1 MGRWL
6 LVGGI
11 FQASGYLLWRSLEKG
26 LMEQTLNR
34 MMALVSMK
42 AIFWHS
48 GKVSLQMYFFQNI
61 QGESSLIRDFCFAEV
76 VDEYASLFTS
86 HFTSY
91 SFVELYSCST
101 LLALPMCIY
110 FSVDKRV
117 WNLVLQHYKS
127 ASEILI
133 PRYSHCSILCVGFS
147 NVLNSFQL

>member
-1 MGRWL
+1 MVASRWNFPSL
-6 LVGGI
+6 WILTLEIFRKRPYGANFEPNDGI
-11 FQASGYLLWRSLEKG
+11 GKHESHF
-26 LMEQTLNR
+26 
-34 MMALVSMK
+34 
-42 AIFWHS
+42 FWHS

-133 PRYSHCSILCVGFS
+133 PRYSHCSIPCVGIS